1 MPRQKVKPSPNVSLV
16 GRMGDARRPKPKP
29 PNPPP
34 NCAAAT
40 PAVRTT
46 SAAAR
51 NARFTPGAPRLFLRR
66 LWGPGER
73 TVVLGDLVAEA
84 VGHVVG
90 AGDRDRVLL
99 FDLATER
106 KLDALGVL
114 GNQGLQPRQ
123 LGDVL
128 VDPRIV
134 EILQRTEHFLHL
146 LRIDFRTLEVLAAQL
161 AAEALH
167 LVGVLTRLIP
177 QLPDVFFGQVERLS
191 VPPTAPPILV
201 TAVGA
206 ATVVA
211 TSVFAD
217 AAIRVAAVIVTA
229 TTAALTVLRLLPLAL
244 LAALP
249 LLTLLTTLA
258 LLAALTLLALLSLL
272 AILTLLALTLLA
284 LLPLLAVLRL
294 LLPVLALLP
303 ALTLLALLALLP
315 LLAVLALCVL
325 RPALTRPLGHRIR
338 ATREAAGA
346 IERLL
351 TRVALLVTTL
361 ADGVVCFVEPLPHV
375 IDAARDVVLR
385 RIQRL
390 R

>member
-16 GRMGDARRPKPKP
+16 GRMTDARRPKPKP

-66 LWGPGER
+66 LWRPGER

-90 AGDRDRVLL
+90 AGDCDRVLL

-106 KLDALGVL
+106 EFDALGVL
-114 GNQGLQPRQ
+114 GDQRLQPRQ

-134 EILQRTEHFLHL
+134 EILQRPEHFLHL
-146 LRIDFRTLEVLAAQL
+146 LRIDFRALEILASQLAAQ
-161 AAEALH
+161 ALH
-167 LVGVLTRLIP
+167 LVGVLTRLVT
-177 QLPDVFFGQVERLS
+177 QLPGILVGQVERLS
-191 VPPTAPPILV
+191 VPPPAPPVLV
-201 TAVGA
+201 PAIGA
-206 ATVVA
+206 APVVA
-211 TSVFAD
+211 ASVFAD
-217 AAIRVAAVIVTA
+217 AAIRVAAVIVPATA
-229 TTAALTVLRLLPLAL
+229 AALTVLGLLSLAL
-244 LAALP
+244 LPALS
-249 LLTLLTTLA
+249 LLALLTTLA
-258 LLAALTLLALLSLL
+258 LLS
-272 AILTLLALTLLA
+272 ALTLLA
-284 LLPLLAVLRL
+284 LLPLLAILALLPLPLLALLPSLAVLRL
-294 LLPVLALLP
+294 LLPLLALLP
-303 ALTLLALLALLP
+303 ALTLLALLP
-315 LLAVLALCVL
+315 LLTVLALCVL
-325 RPALTRPLGHRIR
+325 RPALASALGHRIS
-338 ATREAAGA
+338 ATREVAGT

-351 TRVALLVTTL
+351 TGVALLVTPL
-361 ADGVVCFVEPLPHV
+361 ADGVVCFLEPLPHV
-375 IDAARDVVLR
+375 VDAARDVVLR